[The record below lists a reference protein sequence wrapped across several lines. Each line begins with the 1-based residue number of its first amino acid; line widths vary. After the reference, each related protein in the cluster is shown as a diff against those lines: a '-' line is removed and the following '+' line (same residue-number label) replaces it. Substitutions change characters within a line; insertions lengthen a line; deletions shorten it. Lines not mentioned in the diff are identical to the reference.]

1 MIPYGKQDICQ
12 ADIDSVVAVLKS
24 DFLTQGPVVK
34 QFEQGIAKY
43 CQVDYAIAA
52 SSATACLHLSC
63 LALDVGNDDI
73 VWTSPISFVASSNC
87 ALYCGA
93 KIGFV
98 DVESDTGLMCVI
110 ALKQKLNHA
119 KLQNKLPK
127 VVIPVHLAGQSCD
140 MKSIAKLAQE
150 YGFKVI
156 EDASHAI
163 GARYQELPVG
173 NCHYSDICV
182 FSFHPVKIITTAEGG
197 VATTNQV
204 NLAKKL
210 KMLSSHGIT
219 RNPEE
224 MTEQSHGSWYYQ
236 QIALGF
242 NYRMSELHAALGLSQ
257 LARLD
262 EFVNKRNNLTKRYL
276 KKLADLPLR
285 HLNQYGDRYSS
296 YHLFIIQLNDA
307 NQHAKVFEQLS
318 NSGIGVNLHYIPIHL
333 QPYYKQLGFKL
344 GDFLNA
350 EKYYQKSITLP
361 LHPNLTIKKQDYIIK
376 VLTDTLQH

>member
-12 ADIDSVVAVLKS
+12 ADIDAVIAVLKS
-24 DFLTQGPVVK
+24 DFLTQGPTIV
-34 QFEQGIAKY
+34 QFEHGIANY
-43 CQVDYAIAA
+43 CQADYAIAT
-52 SSATACLHLSC
+52 SNATASLHLSC
-63 LALDVGNDDI
+63 LALDVGVGDT

-93 KIGFV
+93 KIDFV

-110 ALKQKLNHA
+110 ALKQKLKNA

-127 VVIPVHLAGQSCD
+127 VLIPVHLAGQSCD
-140 MKSIAKLAQE
+140 MKAIAKLAQE

-156 EDASHAI
+156 EDASHSI
-163 GARYQELPVG
+163 GAKYQERPVG
-173 NCHYSDICV
+173 NCLYSDICV

-204 NLAKKL
+204 KIAKKL
-210 KMLSSHGIT
+210 KMLASHGIT
-219 RNPEE
+219 RNPID

-257 LARLD
+257 LIRLD
-262 EFVNKRNNLTKRYL
+262 ELVNKRNDLAKRYRE
-276 KKLADLPLR
+276 KLADLPLN
-285 HLNQYGDRYSS
+285 HLTQYDDRYSS
-296 YHLFIIQLNDA
+296 YHLFIIQLNDTA
-307 NQHAKVFEQLS
+307 QHDRVFEQLK

-333 QPYYKQLGFKL
+333 QPYYKQFGFKR

-350 EKYYQKSITLP
+350 EEYYQKSITLP
-361 LHPNLTIKKQDYIIK
+361 LHPNLTIKEQDLIIK
-376 VLTDTLQH
+376 CLVDYV

>member
-12 ADIDSVVAVLKS
+12 ADIDSVIAVLKS
-24 DFLTQGPVVK
+24 DFLTQGPVIE
-34 QFEQGIAKY
+34 QFEQGIANY

-52 SSATACLHLSC
+52 SNATACLHLSC
-63 LALDVGNDDI
+63 LALDVGKNDI

-110 ALKQKLNHA
+110 ALKQRLKKA

-150 YGFKVI
+150 YDFKVI

-197 VATTNQV
+197 IATTNQV
-204 NLAKKL
+204 SLAKKL
-210 KMLSSHGIT
+210 KILSSHGVT
-219 RNPEE
+219 RNQKD

-257 LARLD
+257 LTRLD
-262 EFVNKRNNLTKRYL
+262 EFITKRNDLAKRYRE
-276 KKLADLPLR
+276 KLTDLPLR
-285 HLNQYGDRYSS
+285 HLTQYDDRYSS
-296 YHLFIIQLNDA
+296 YHLFIIQLNNTA
-307 NQHAKVFEQLS
+307 QHDRVFEQLKS
-318 NSGIGVNLHYIPIHL
+318 SGIGVNLHYIPIHL
-333 QPYYKQLGFKL
+333 QPYYKELGFKL

-350 EKYYQKSITLP
+350 EKYYRKSITLP
-361 LHPNLTIKKQDYIIK
+361 LHPNLTVKEQDLIIK
-376 VLTDTLQH
+376 SLTNYL

>member
-12 ADIDSVVAVLKS
+12 ADIDAVIAVLKS
-24 DFLTQGPVVK
+24 DFLTQGPTIV
-34 QFEQGIAKY
+34 QFEHGIANY
-43 CQVDYAIAA
+43 CQADYAIAT
-52 SSATACLHLSC
+52 SNATASLHLSC
-63 LALDVGNDDI
+63 LALDVGVGDT

-93 KIGFV
+93 KIDFV

-110 ALKQKLNHA
+110 ALKQKLKNA

-127 VVIPVHLAGQSCD
+127 VLIPVHLAGQSCD
-140 MKSIAKLAQE
+140 MKAIAKLAQE

-156 EDASHAI
+156 EDASHSI
-163 GARYQELPVG
+163 GAKYQELPVG
-173 NCHYSDICV
+173 NCLYSDICV

-204 NLAKKL
+204 KIAKKL
-210 KMLSSHGIT
+210 KMLASHGIT
-219 RNPEE
+219 RNPID

-257 LARLD
+257 LIRLD
-262 EFVNKRNNLTKRYL
+262 ELVNKRNDLAKRYRE
-276 KKLADLPLR
+276 KLADLPLN
-285 HLNQYGDRYSS
+285 HLTQYDDRYSS
-296 YHLFIIQLNDA
+296 YHLFIIQLNDTA
-307 NQHAKVFEQLS
+307 QHDRVFEQLK

-333 QPYYKQLGFKL
+333 QPYYKQFGFKR

-350 EKYYQKSITLP
+350 EEYYQKSITLP
-361 LHPNLTIKKQDYIIK
+361 LHPNLTIKEQDLIIK
-376 VLTDTLQH
+376 CLVDYV